1 MEPVMTDIYKK
12 SFNQREMK
20 FYQSEEGRSVVTK
33 MPIAMQNSMQA
44 IQASTMNIAPEL
56 NKIIAD
62 GKQQLIALDKAQP
75 PAKEAPL
82 SGPLLPGARI
92 SYSPRSNRAL
102 LEELHSRIGFDTV
115 LRQACCQG
123 ADM

>member
-1 MEPVMTDIYKK
+1 MTDIYKK
-12 SFNQREMK
+12 SFNQREIDAMLK
-20 FYQSEEGRSVVTK
+20 LYQSEEERSVVNK

-75 PAKEAPL
+75 PAK
-82 SGPLLPGARI
+82 
-92 SYSPRSNRAL
+92 
-102 LEELHSRIGFDTV
+102 
-115 LRQACCQG
+115 
-123 ADM
+123 